1 MCRAGARVGIV
12 GAALVYLNVA
22 VAALVVSPA
31 MALTRDDGDEPGEGI
46 SKLKVLGIFVGIP
59 IALFA
64 LIWILVSIPS
74 MIRGP
79 RYRPGKDWEA
89 TPEWYG
95 APGDDPAVEGGQP
108 SAIEGRAPDSA
119 LTGTVVDP
127 SDGGV
132 DPAGG
137 GTSARW

>member
-1 MCRAGARVGIV
+1 ML
-12 GAALVYLNVA
+12 AA
-22 VAALVVSPA
+22 SPV
-31 MALTRDDGDEPGEGI
+31 MALTRDDGDDPGEGM

-59 IALFA
+59 ILWFA
-64 LIWILVSIPS
+64 AIWIACSIPS

-95 APGDDPAVEGGQP
+95 APGDEVEDGQ
-108 SAIEGRAPDSA
+108 GDRALTAGPGTSKGADRGA

-127 SDGGV
+127 AEGGA
-132 DPAGG
+132 DSGGG